1 LELSIGVPYPAED
14 AKRVLDVREVGELR
28 DEFSEWLRERGRE

>member
-1 LELSIGVPYPAED
+1 
-14 AKRVLDVREVGELR
+14 VLDVREVGELR